1 MKKQL
6 LLTGLFTLMMFF
18 GFAQK
23 YAYINSEYIL
33 SQIPEYKEAQAE
45 LDRVAVQWQKEIEA
59 KFSTID
65 SMYKR
70 YQGESITLPE
80 QIKQSRE
87 EAIIAQ
93 EKAAK
98 ELQKKR
104 FGQNGDLF
112 KKREELVKPIQDRVI
127 NAVNDYA
134 KEKGYAFVFDTAGDL
149 TIIYADPKWDINEQV
164 LQKMGISVNRDMD
177 D

>member
-1 MKKQL
+1 
-6 LLTGLFTLMMFF
+6 MFF

-23 YAYINSEYIL
+23 YAYINSEYLL

-45 LDRVAVQWQKEIEA
+45 LDRIAVQWQKEIEA
-59 KFSTID
+59 KFNTID

-70 YQGESITLPE
+70 YQVESITLPE
-80 QIKQSRE
+80 QIKKSRE

-104 FGQNGDLF
+104 FGQNAF
-112 KKREELVKPIQDRVI
+112 FRKK
-127 NAVNDYA
+127 
-134 KEKGYAFVFDTAGDL
+134 
-149 TIIYADPKWDINEQV
+149 
-164 LQKMGISVNRDMD
+164 
-177 D
+177 

>member
-65 SMYKR
+65 SM
-70 YQGESITLPE
+70 
-80 QIKQSRE
+80 
-87 EAIIAQ
+87 
-93 EKAAK
+93 
-98 ELQKKR
+98 
-104 FGQNGDLF
+104 
-112 KKREELVKPIQDRVI
+112 
-127 NAVNDYA
+127 
-134 KEKGYAFVFDTAGDL
+134 
-149 TIIYADPKWDINEQV
+149 
-164 LQKMGISVNRDMD
+164 
-177 D
+177 

>member
-23 YAYINSEYIL
+23 YAYINSEYLL

-45 LDRVAVQWQKEIEA
+45 LDRV
-59 KFSTID
+59 
-65 SMYKR
+65 
-70 YQGESITLPE
+70 
-80 QIKQSRE
+80 
-87 EAIIAQ
+87 
-93 EKAAK
+93 
-98 ELQKKR
+98 
-104 FGQNGDLF
+104 
-112 KKREELVKPIQDRVI
+112 I

-134 KEKGYAFVFDTAGDL
+134 KERGYAFVFDTAGDL

-164 LQKMGISVNRDMD
+164 LQKMGISASRDD

>member
-6 LLTGLFTLMMFF
+6 LLTGLFTLLMFF

-70 YQGESITLPE
+70 FFCRSLAAFSCAIMAS
-80 QIKQSRE
+80 SRLLL
-87 EAIIAQ
+87 I
-93 EKAAK
+93 
-98 ELQKKR
+98 
-104 FGQNGDLF
+104 
-112 KKREELVKPIQDRVI
+112 
-127 NAVNDYA
+127 
-134 KEKGYAFVFDTAGDL
+134 
-149 TIIYADPKWDINEQV
+149 
-164 LQKMGISVNRDMD
+164 
-177 D
+177 

>member
-1 MKKQL
+1 MKKRL
-6 LLTGLFTLMMFF
+6 LFTGLFTLLMFF
-18 GFAQK
+18 GFARK
-23 YAYINSEYIL
+23 YAYIKSEYLL

-45 LDRVAVQWQKEIEA
+45 LDRIAVQWQKEIEA
-59 KFSTID
+59 RFNTID

-70 YQGESITLPE
+70 YQVESITLPE
-80 QIKQSRE
+80 QIKKSRE

-134 KEKGYAFVFDTAGDL
+134 KERGFAFVFDTAGDL
-149 TIIYADPKWDINEQV
+149 TIIYADPKWDINAQV
-164 LQKMGISVNRDMD
+164 LQKDGHLRKQ
-177 D
+177 